1 MKYIA
6 IIESE
11 DNSNYINF
19 NNSLIDKKFKINYSF
34 PFIEYVINN
43 ILEEDDNGNKINTLE
58 IKIREYIITELNKK
72 IEIRKVW
79 SFNRISNN
87 IKNKKLEEIKN
98 KTLNAIRYKVLE
110 DICDKKPLNN
120 SKFFY
125 FYPEN
130 QNNYL
135 LDSIILINHDDNI
148 FSIIA
153 FHITKFKTKDEIK
166 FKNKFKNYLLGKIKP
181 KFEELYGIN
190 INSIH
195 LWFILN
201 NDNLENEITCKYLK
215 AEKIKYIFYSIKKKY
230 LFEENNFNK
239 INNLL
244 FFLNEEALIYSEN
257 NFYNDENKKMEIEPY
272 SISIFENKLYNLS
285 EIYETVNYEKIRKN
299 YFKNNFGLK
308 IEKQLR
314 KEIIDKIKTIN
325 KYKNDFYFLFLFCFP
340 YDDFYKYYNLNDE
353 LVFILKFEKIIFFYY
368 KNNFFEIDCTNK
380 KLKTPRKI
388 QINIEHILPFKKEI
402 NYNEEEIDIF
412 SIKDLKDNNI
422 IYLYKLYFIDDLKN

>member
-1 MKYIA
+1 MKYII

-43 ILEEDDNGNKINTLE
+43 ILEENDNDNKINTLE

-190 INSIH
+190 INSIY

-201 NDNLENEITCKYLK
+201 NDNLENEIICRYLK
-215 AEKIKYIFYSIKKKY
+215 EEKIKYIFYSIEKNY
-230 LFEENNFNK
+230 LFEEKKFNK

-353 LVFILKFEKIIFFYY
+353 LVFILKFEKIIFFVIKIISLRLIVLI
-368 KNNFFEIDCTNK
+368 KN
-380 KLKTPRKI
+380 
-388 QINIEHILPFKKEI
+388 
-402 NYNEEEIDIF
+402 
-412 SIKDLKDNNI
+412 
-422 IYLYKLYFIDDLKN
+422 